1 MRAQFITAEEVQQVL
16 DVSRSKSYQI
26 IRELNKELK
35 SMGYHTIAGKCP
47 IQFFK
52 QKFYG
57 LEIGGESALS
67 TKNKTRPFRFHLLAQ
82 MGNSRFPM

>member
-1 MRAQFITAEEVQQVL
+1 MRAQFITAEEVQQIL

-47 IQFFK
+47 IPFFK

-57 LEIGGESALS
+57 LDIGGVSA
-67 TKNKTRPFRFHLLAQ
+67 
-82 MGNSRFPM
+82 